1 MTSRNDF
8 RMAPPQQVYDSYKEI
23 RDSEFIRNKVLSD
36 KNIEGFQLSLN
47 NSQPISEEESKI
59 RSLIQYFYRKN
70 PTNFCRF
77 LVRSKLNHLILW
89 TEAKCIVRHFGL
101 RGIVYVKWNDNSYEC
116 SLHRHADSNLQ
127 EPDLENPSAQ
137 RIYKSVEENYSY
149 DNRSHSDNRGDR
161 PDNNRYQRNEMY
173 GNYRDRRPQSDN
185 RGDRRPQSDNR
196 GDRRPQSDNYRGDRR
211 PQSDNYRGDRRPQS
225 DNYRGGNS
233 QSYSNDL
240 PANTVDNFPTLP
252 TRPAVQ
258 ETDEQLS
265 QSSEEQTEPSHDL
278 TASVAE
284 VVPEKLSYSAS
295 VQTE

>member
-23 RDSEFIRNKVLSD
+23 RDSELIRNKVLSD

-47 NSQPISEEESKI
+47 NSQPVSEEESKT
-59 RSLIQYFYRKN
+59 RSLIQYLYRKN

-127 EPDLENPSAQ
+127 EPDLEHPSAQ
-137 RIYKSVEENYSY
+137 RTYKSVEENYNY
-149 DNRSHSDNRGDR
+149 DNRSYSDNRGNR
-161 PDNNRYQRNEMY
+161 PDNNRYQRNEMRS
-173 GNYRDRRPQSDN
+173 NYRDRRPQ
-185 RGDRRPQSDNR
+185 R
-196 GDRRPQSDNYRGDRR
+196 
-211 PQSDNYRGDRRPQS
+211 

-233 QSYSNDL
+233 QSYSNKL
-240 PANTVDNFPTLP
+240 PTNTVDNFPTLP
-252 TRPAVQ
+252 TRPVVR
-258 ETDEQLS
+258 ETNEQIF
-265 QSSEEQTEPSHDL
+265 QSSEGQTEPSHDL
-278 TASVAE
+278 TASVVE
-284 VVPEKLSYSAS
+284 IVPEKPSYSTS
-295 VQTE
+295 VQKA